1 MQLNDSKA
9 ERAARERAYVLAESG
24 RFGAVQE
31 VERALIGEGW
41 PHAGRVMQSDYVRQA
56 VEERCHAAREKAH

>member
-9 ERAARERAYVLAESG
+9 ERAVRERAYRLAESG
-24 RFGAVQE
+24 KFGAVRE

-41 PHAGRVMQSDYVRQA
+41 PHAARVMQSDYVRQA
-56 VEERCHAAREKAH
+56 VEERCRTAHEKAH